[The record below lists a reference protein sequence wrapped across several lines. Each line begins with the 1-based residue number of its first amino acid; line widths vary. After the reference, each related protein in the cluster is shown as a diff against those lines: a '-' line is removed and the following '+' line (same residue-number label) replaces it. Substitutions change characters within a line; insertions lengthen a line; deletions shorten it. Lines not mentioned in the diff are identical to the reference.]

1 MMENL
6 KYRHYESASNHESYQ
21 ADGIP
26 QAEAKT
32 SASDGQISWNQ

>member
-1 MMENL
+1 MMEDSKL
-6 KYRHYESASNHESYQ
+6 HQYESATNHESHQ

-26 QAEAKT
+26 KAKAKT